1 VGATQ
6 ATTGSGTDGSSGGA
20 GKGRILVLAAMI
32 FAVSMTF
39 IDMTIVSIAIPELQ
53 QDLHLSSTG
62 VQWVVNAYLLS
73 LAALFAFGGRV
84 GDVLGHKRMVLLGVV
99 IFATASA
106 LNGLTPTGGA
116 AEAWII
122 TFRAVQG
129 LGAAL
134 MFPAALA
141 IVVSTF
147 PFAERGRAMAV
158 FFAVAGGLTA
168 VGPLLGGVLSE
179 WTWRSIFWVNIPVA
193 IIAVVLTLMSKP
205 IDTYQRARID
215 VVGLV
220 LITAGM
226 ALAILGLQQASD
238 WGWENPLT
246 WACIVVGLALLV
258 VFFVVERRIEVPLIN
273 VAIFKVRAFFVENA
287 VLFVTMI
294 VFIPIF
300 FFASMYAQIA
310 LGMSASNAGL
320 YLLTFFAGF
329 APAAQIGGR
338 ILDQRGAKPAVVLGA
353 VVSAVGFYLWA
364 TKATDLDGGLGAQ
377 WWTIVL
383 AGAGMGLLVGPS
395 NTDAINRA
403 SGSSYGEA
411 TGVTQTVR
419 NFGSALG
426 MAVLGS
432 VLIAANRSNIEST
445 LGGFGV
451 DKSSADQIA
460 QSLSQSG
467 GGSSSS
473 FGGGQIPAADQQKV
487 FEAVQGDFAQ
497 SIQLI
502 LYCMAG
508 VMAVAAVIALV
519 GLQRGKQEAPVE
531 DPTGS
536 PAPA

>member
-1 VGATQ
+1 M
-6 ATTGSGTDGSSGGA
+6 TTGTGSSTGAA
-20 GKGRILVLAAMI
+20 GKGKFLVLAAMI

-39 IDMTIVSIAIPELQ
+39 IDMTIVSIAVPELQ

-84 GDVLGHKRMVLLGVV
+84 GDVVGHKKMVLLGVV
-99 IFATASA
+99 VFATAST
-106 LNGLTPTGGA
+106 LCGLTPTGGA
-116 AEAWII
+116 AEPWII

-141 IVVSTF
+141 IVVASF

-205 IDTYQRARID
+205 VDTHVRAKIDL
-215 VVGLV
+215 VGLV
-220 LITAGM
+220 LITGGM
-226 ALAILGLQQASD
+226 GLAILGLQQSSD
-238 WGWENPLT
+238 WGWTNPLT
-246 WACIVVGLALLV
+246 WGCIIVGLALLV
-258 VFFVVERRIEVPLIN
+258 AFFLFERATPVPLID
-273 VAIFKVRAFFVENA
+273 VAIFKIRAFFVENL
-287 VLFVTMI
+287 VLFTSMI

-338 ILDQRGAKPAVVLGA
+338 MLDERGAKPAVVIGA
-353 VVSAVGFYLWA
+353 AVSAVGFFLWA
-364 TKATDLDGGLGAQ
+364 GKATDIDGGLGAQ
-377 WWTIVL
+377 WWTIVI
-383 AGAGMGLLVGPS
+383 AGAGLGMLVGPS

-403 SGSSYGEA
+403 SDSSYGEA

-445 LGGFGV
+445 LGGFGI
-451 DKSSADQIA
+451 DKGTADQVA
-460 QSLSQSG
+460 QSLSQSS
-467 GGSSSS
+467 GGSSEG
-473 FGGGQIPAADQQKV
+473 FGSQVPADQQQKL

-502 LYCMAG
+502 LHCMAG
-508 VMAVAAVIALV
+508 VMAVAAVIALI
-519 GLQRGKQEAPVE
+519 GLQRGKQAAPVE
-531 DPTGS
+531 DPSAT
-536 PAPA
+536 PAVP